1 MPQTINE
8 YWASVSGLDE
18 DHYTSVVNRIGNLTL
33 AAASDN
39 SKMGNNDFAY
49 KKTVLAS
56 TKHLKLNA
64 DIYTKESWTVKD
76 IEDRTQ
82 FLIDQIIALFPY
94 VQSTYKETKECANRH
109 ITLSVGSL
117 MALGYLNEDNSLTVF
132 AGSEVRYSTS
142 PNAGSLKELR
152 DELLDQEI
160 VEYNGGRYIFAQDYT
175 FNSPSTATDFL
186 LGGSNNGWNYWK
198 VETGQTINEALRK

>member
-1 MPQTINE
+1 MVTTMI
-8 YWASVSGLDE
+8 
-18 DHYTSVVNRIGNLTL
+18 YTSVVNRIGNLTL

-109 ITLSVGSL
+109 LPAWKTDTGKTGKIYRYRINIPQIHFQWIT
-117 MALGYLNEDNSLTVF
+117 
-132 AGSEVRYSTS
+132 
-142 PNAGSLKELR
+142 
-152 DELLDQEI
+152 
-160 VEYNGGRYIFAQDYT
+160 
-175 FNSPSTATDFL
+175 
-186 LGGSNNGWNYWK
+186 
-198 VETGQTINEALRK
+198 